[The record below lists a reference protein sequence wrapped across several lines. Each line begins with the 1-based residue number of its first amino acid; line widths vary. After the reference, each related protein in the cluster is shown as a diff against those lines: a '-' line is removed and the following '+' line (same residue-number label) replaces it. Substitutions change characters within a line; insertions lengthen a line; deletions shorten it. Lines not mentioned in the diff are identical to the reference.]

1 MGWTSTVS
9 SSSFDEDDDFQ
20 VSYGGVM
27 EIVDP
32 RSRLLWSDRIK
43 ELVAMER
50 ARFISERSASC
61 T

>member
-1 MGWTSTVS
+1 MGWTTTVS
-9 SSSFDEDDDFQ
+9 LSALLDEDDDFQ
-20 VSYGGVM
+20 VSHGGVM

-43 ELVAMER
+43 ELVAIER
-50 ARFISERSASC
+50 VRFLREKQ